1 MLARDAVRVIA
12 MAEGLTHELDLH
24 GPSFSWPIRVV
35 LRAVVRTGNLRVR
48 DAKGET
54 HAFGDGSGKLVAIRF
69 NDPKAQ
75 RAFLLDPHL
84 AFAEAYMDRRV
95 EMEAGSLYDL
105 LSLFASNLG
114 RGDFPG
120 WMRLADVVRRR
131 TRFVRQSNDP
141 GKSKENVSRHYDL
154 PGSLYE
160 LFLDKDR
167 QYSCA
172 YFEKGTETLDEAQ
185 LAKKRHIARKLRL
198 KPGLSVLDIGCGW
211 GGLSLHLAKEHGAKV
226 LGITLSDEQERYA
239 SASAAKTGGGK
250 TGGEVSF
257 RLLDYRLLNETF
269 DRIVSVG
276 MFEHVGLPN
285 YPTFFKKVN
294 DCLKSDGVALL
305 HTIGRL
311 AGPGFTNPFI
321 ARYIF
326 PGGYV
331 PALSEI
337 VPVIEK
343 SGLLITDIE
352 VLRLH
357 YAQTLAAWRRNFENA
372 WETAAS
378 QLTERFCRMW
388 DYYLS
393 GCEVGF
399 RYHNLCVFQI
409 QLAKQVDA
417 APLTRAYLYSLEIS

>member
-1 MLARDAVRVIA
+1 
-12 MAEGLTHELDLH
+12 MAQGLTQQLDLQRS
-24 GPSFSWPIRVV
+24 SFSWPLWAVLGTVIRSGT
-35 LRAVVRTGNLRVR
+35 LSVR
-48 DAKGET
+48 DARGET
-54 HAFGDGSGKLVAIRF
+54 HAFGDGSGKPVAMRF
-69 NDPKAQ
+69 NDGSSE

-84 AFAEAYMDRRV
+84 AFAEAYMDGRV
-95 EMEAGSLYDL
+95 EMEAGSIFDL
-105 LSLFASNLG
+105 LSLFARNLG
-114 RGDFPG
+114 RGDFPH
-120 WMRLADVVRRR
+120 WMRLADFLRRK
-131 TRFVRQSNDP
+131 TRFARQANNPS
-141 GKSKENVSRHYDL
+141 KSKQNVSHHYDL

-172 YFEKGTETLDEAQ
+172 YFEKGPEILDEAQ
-185 LAKKRHIARKLRL
+185 LAKKRHITKKLCL
-198 KPGLSVLDIGCGW
+198 KPGMRVLDIGCGW
-211 GGLSLHLAKEHGAKV
+211 GGLSLHIAKESGANV
-226 LGITLSDEQERYA
+226 LGITLSEEQEWYA
-239 SASAAKTGGGK
+239 RDCAANTGAD
-250 TGGEVSF
+250 VSF

-285 YPTFFKKVN
+285 YLTFFKKVN
-294 DCLKSDGVALL
+294 GCLKNDGIALL

-321 ARYIF
+321 AKYIF

-337 VPVIEK
+337 VPAIET

-357 YAQTLAAWRRNFENA
+357 YAETLAAWRRNFESA
-372 WETAAS
+372 REKVAAMMS
-378 QLTERFCRMW
+378 ERFCRMW
-388 DYYLS
+388 EYYLS

-399 RYHNLCVFQI
+399 RYHNLAVFQI
-409 QLAKQVDA
+409 QLAKEVDA
-417 APLTRAYLYSLEIS
+417 VPLTRAYLYSQ